1 MFKRLRKYWERQK
14 VFREIGSFD
23 ESGLVYAAE
32 EGNRDCLAI
41 LIQAGFNVNA
51 VSDRGVPAISRAV
64 EKGNLPIIRMLVDA
78 GADVDAR
85 DTQGLTPLMGSIR
98 SSNRHIFSYLM
109 EQDPDLELS
118 DEAGE
123 TALFKAV
130 RAGNTTLTRKLVEA
144 GAEVEVINQSG
155 CSPLMLAV
163 ENERIGVVKTLLN
176 AGADPTIRDQRGRT
190 VLEYDVQSPRLTRM
204 LQKAAALKRQE
215 HRGPSAESTAAKA
228 DSPLSGLL
236 PNVGRNVFDQV
247 PRLSSF
253 MLSMMD
259 TTLHALN
266 SPYDVED
273 AEQKG
278 RNLIQTLLGQ
288 RQADPANG
296 HSPHG
301 QNGHSHGKAYGKDLE
316 GLSNQLQEL
325 MTWMRQQQEL
335 ASTNPY
341 LNGKAQAQLDRALLE
356 ASALGAHRIVP
367 VLLNLGADHDARD
380 DDGNTPLHLAVAHPA
395 VIKQLLND
403 GADPGARN
411 QSGQTPVDLARLG
424 QQLATLEILPPQP

>member
-1 MFKRLRKYWERQK
+1 MFKRLRRYWERQK

-32 EGNRDCLAI
+32 EGNRDCLTI

-51 VSDRGVPAISRAV
+51 ISERGVPAVSRAV
-64 EKGNLPIIRMLVDA
+64 EKGNLPIIRMLLEA

-85 DTQGLTPLMGSIR
+85 DRQGETPLMRSIR

-109 EQDPDLELS
+109 EQDPDLELA
-118 DEAGE
+118 DETGE

-144 GAEVEVINQSG
+144 GAEVDLLNQSG

-176 AGADPTIRDQRGRT
+176 AGADPTIRDKDGRT
-190 VLEYDVQSPRLTRM
+190 VLEYEVQSPRLTRM
-204 LQKAAALKRQE
+204 LRKAAALKRQE
-215 HRGPSAESTAAKA
+215 HQGRATESATAGSEA
-228 DSPLSGLL
+228 PLSSLF
-236 PNVGRNVFDQV
+236 PNVGFSMLDQV
-247 PRLSSF
+247 PRLSRL

-278 RNLIQTLLGQ
+278 RNLVQTLLGQ
-288 RQADPANG
+288 RPTPNG
-296 HSPHG
+296 HTTPRK
-301 QNGHSHGKAYGKDLE
+301 NGSAYDSTNGKAIE
-316 GLSNQLQEL
+316 ELSDQLQEL
-325 MTWMRQQQEL
+325 IAWMRQQQEL
-335 ASTNPY
+335 TQANPY

-356 ASALGAHRIVP
+356 AAALGAHRIVP

-380 DDGNTPLHLAVAHPA
+380 DEGNTPLHLAVVHPA

-411 QSGQTPVDLARLG
+411 QAGHTPVDLARAG
-424 QQLATLEILPPQP
+424 KHLATLEILPPQP